1 MIGTIGRNATV
12 ADALHIHKGQFVGC
26 HAEQALKAAAAA
38 AAKAAAANVITYF
51 ADDPPSK
58 AMQQQGRGELLACQ
72 LSC

>member
-1 MIGTIGRNATV
+1 MIGASGRNAIH
-12 ADALHIHKGQFVGC
+12 ADALHPRGATVGC

-51 ADDPPSK
+51 ADDLPTE
-58 AMQQQGRGELLACQ
+58 AVLQQGRGELLACQ

>member
-1 MIGTIGRNATV
+1 MQMPSIQE
-12 ADALHIHKGQFVGC
+12 GQLVGC

-58 AMQQQGRGELLACQ
+58 ATQQQGRGELL
-72 LSC
+72 LSQTSC